1 MLTHSTPQEN
11 KEESDGVED
20 VVGGNPQNEL
30 EIEGV
35 ELRDEEED
43 GDAQDGHPPLE
54 AGQGI
59 PRELYPAVWGELAK
73 EPLDLASEGGDL
85 IESPPVVGLHTQV
98 PGNRNQHWG
107 TRC

>member
-43 GDAQDGHPPLE
+43 GDA
-54 AGQGI
+54 
-59 PRELYPAVWGELAK
+59 
-73 EPLDLASEGGDL
+73 
-85 IESPPVVGLHTQV
+85 
-98 PGNRNQHWG
+98 
-107 TRC
+107 